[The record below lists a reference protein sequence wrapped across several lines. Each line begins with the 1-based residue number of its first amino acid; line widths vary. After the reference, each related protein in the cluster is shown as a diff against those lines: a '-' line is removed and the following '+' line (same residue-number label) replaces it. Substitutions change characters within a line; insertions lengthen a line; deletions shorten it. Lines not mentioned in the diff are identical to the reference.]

1 MCVRKILHGQNGIR
15 KPYQTG
21 QALQSRKSRKLIKQ
35 ITTMKN
41 FKIFYSIIAIVG
53 IITGVTF
60 TSCKSGKQAISA
72 QQPKGSTSPF
82 AGGAYEAP
90 CAVYDDEQNFGAT
103 GIASG
108 SAAQKGTLQQ
118 VALKNAQDLV
128 AMKMQHAV
136 EGEVKS
142 FFESVGANQGTDVE
156 NQTIGGINSIILGI
170 ANNTSA
176 SCLMYSGVNDKGNVE
191 CYVGIKVSKSQVAN
205 SVADNLSK
213 NQKEDIRKRAED
225 FRKQLQE
232 DLKAYKG
239 E

>member
-1 MCVRKILHGQNGIR
+1 MRNY
-15 KPYQTG
+15 KP
-21 QALQSRKSRKLIKQ
+21 
-35 ITTMKN
+35 
-41 FKIFYSIIAIVG
+41 FYPIIAIVV
-53 IITGVTF
+53 ISVCVTLAG
-60 TSCKSGKQAISA
+60 CKSGKQSVGA
-72 QQPKGSTSPF
+72 QQSGANTTNPF

-90 CAVYDDEQNFGAT
+90 CTIYDDEQNFGAT

-118 VALKNAQDLV
+118 IALKNAQDLV

-142 FFESVGANQGTDVE
+142 FFESVGANQGTDID
-156 NQTIGGINSIILGI
+156 NRTIGGINSIILGI
-170 ANNTSA
+170 ANNTGE
-176 SCLMYSGVNDKGNVE
+176 SCLKYSGVNDRGNVE

-205 SVADNLSK
+205 AVADNLSK

-225 FRKQLQE
+225 FRKQMQE